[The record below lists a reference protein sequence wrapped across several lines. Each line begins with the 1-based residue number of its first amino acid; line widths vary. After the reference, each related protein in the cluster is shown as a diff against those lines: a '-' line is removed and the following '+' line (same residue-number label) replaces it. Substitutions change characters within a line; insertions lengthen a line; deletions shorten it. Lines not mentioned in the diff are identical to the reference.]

1 MKRRY
6 LVAVLFLVAITL
18 VVTRHWRSA
27 SESVPPPASAGA
39 SGASPASAG
48 ASAAEQAARREAA
61 SRLAR
66 MPPALP
72 HAQVGKYSA
81 EMIQSVN
88 EAFRGMIA
96 VRGLVI
102 QDKERRALAHQILAM
117 PDAAAMM
124 REILLDPAFAR
135 SAFGDFQAES
145 RFYAAAVLKEVARQ
159 GNLDFVS
166 ETAAGLAGQL
176 AADGGEPDRGRAED
190 LMSVVAI
197 VGESVGSEGLKDAN
211 SPALAKLGCTP
222 DLARSVRVLCLRGL
236 FQGVWAADGIEQA
249 QAMVERLRTR

>member
-6 LVAVLFLVAITL
+6 LIAVLFLAAITL
-18 VVTRHWRSA
+18 VVTRFWPRA
-27 SESVPPPASAGA
+27 GEPVPRPTSAGVNVA
-39 SGASPASAG
+39 PPTSAG

-72 HAQVGKYSA
+72 HAQVGRFSA
-81 EMIQSVN
+81 DMIQSVN

-102 QDKERRALAHQILAM
+102 QDKERRALAQQILAM

-135 SAFGDFQAES
+135 SAFGDFQAEA
-145 RFYAAAVLKEVARQ
+145 RFYAASVLKEVARQ

-166 ETAAGLAGQL
+166 ETAAGLTDQL
-176 AADGGEPDRGRAED
+176 AAAGGEPDRGRAED
-190 LMSVVAI
+190 YMSVVAI

-211 SPALAKLGCTP
+211 APALAKLGCTP
-222 DLARSVRVLCLRGL
+222 DLAKAVRVLCLRGL

-249 QAMVERLRTR
+249 QAVVERLKTR

>member
-6 LVAVLFLVAITL
+6 LVAVLFLAAITL
-18 VVTRHWRSA
+18 VVTRYWPKA
-27 SESVPPPASAGA
+27 SEPVPPAASAGMNV
-39 SGASPASAG
+39 
-48 ASAAEQAARREAA
+48 AEQAARREAA

-102 QDKERRALAHQILAM
+102 QDKERRALAQQILAM
-117 PDAAAMM
+117 PDATAMM
-124 REILLDPAFAR
+124 REILLDPAFAKA
-135 SAFGDFQAES
+135 AFGDFQAEA
-145 RFYAAAVLKEVARQ
+145 RFYAISVLKEVARQ
-159 GNLDFVS
+159 GNLDFVN
-166 ETAAGLAGQL
+166 ETAAGLTGQL
-176 AADGGEPDRGRAED
+176 AAAGGEPDRGRAED

-197 VGESVGSEGLKDAN
+197 VGEKIGSEGLKDAN

-222 DLARSVRVLCLRGL
+222 DLAQPVRALCLRGL

-249 QAMVERLRTR
+249 QATIDRLRTTR